1 MCESSIGS
9 PTVASVNQSSGHR
22 RLQKVDPKA
31 LFFRRKSSR
40 EVDYPLDRASARS
53 SERDLRCLRATE
65 TICEDE
71 SSWTGAVEDQDSS
84 YYSSSM

>member
-1 MCESSIGS
+1 MIPSHAD
-9 PTVASVNQSSGHR
+9 TTHMR
-22 RLQKVDPKA
+22 
-31 LFFRRKSSR
+31 
-40 EVDYPLDRASARS
+40 PLDRASARS

-71 SSWTGAVEDQDSS
+71 SSWTGAVEDRDSS